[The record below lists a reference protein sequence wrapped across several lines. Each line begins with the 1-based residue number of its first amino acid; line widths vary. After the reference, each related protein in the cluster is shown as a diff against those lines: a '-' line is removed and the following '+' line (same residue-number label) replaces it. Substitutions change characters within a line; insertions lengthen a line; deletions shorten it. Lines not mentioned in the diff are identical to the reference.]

1 MISSTND
8 FCIFLVI
15 EWAQNKYCLSEH
27 IHTPTTN
34 RIELIARNR
43 VKIKK
48 RNKAFVYV
56 IISTYGKNSCF
67 EYTKNDVLSDFSVF
81 FSSFFLLSS
90 DFCFM
95 DICVNRLTRQIN
107 DTGNW
112 TVAVDGVWH
121 NFHSFYGFFELCQ
134 LHPTTTALTEY
145 NTLNITIKWILCNAK
160 KNLDS
165 SFLFLGLLSTE
176 IGPNNR

>member
-56 IISTYGKNSCF
+56 IISTYGKKQLFWIHQKWCF
-67 EYTKNDVLSDFSVF
+67 KWFFCVF
-81 FSSFFLLSS
+81 FVFLSSFFRFL
-90 DFCFM
+90 
-95 DICVNRLTRQIN
+95 
-107 DTGNW
+107 
-112 TVAVDGVWH
+112 
-121 NFHSFYGFFELCQ
+121 FYGYLCQ
-134 LHPTTTALTEY
+134 SINTA
-145 NTLNITIKWILCNAK
+145 NKWYWK
-160 KNLDS
+160 LDS
-165 SFLFLGLLSTE
+165 SCGRRMTQLSLLLWIFWTLSAPSNDYC
-176 IGPNNR
+176 IDRIQYA